1 MKLLALAAL
10 VLLVPDEKM
19 PELMP
24 TTYATVQE
32 AAVAALKQ
40 SYEWSNQYEYGG
52 TVVRTPDGKFAFTR
66 PHTDWRGDSVH
77 VIFNTAEGYTLAA
90 DYHTHACLP
99 YSHYPNVFS
108 DRDVWLNDYYAT
120 LGYMADLCSGV
131 IRVYDPKVDLHN
143 RCWFNEDDPA
153 EPPDCGSYGREVG
166 RFPITKQPVMQE
178 IPGPIT
184 RARGILGW

>member
-1 MKLLALAAL
+1 MLALATL
-10 VLLVPDEKM
+10 VILTAPAKT

-24 TTYATVQE
+24 TTYATEQE
-32 AAVAALKQ
+32 AAIAALEQ
-40 SYEWSNQYEYGG
+40 SYQWSNQYEYGG
-52 TVVRTPDGKFAFTR
+52 VVLKAIDGTFVISR
-66 PHTDWRGDSVH
+66 PITDFRGDSVYI
-77 VIFNTAEGYTLAA
+77 VREVGEGYTVVA
-90 DYHTHACLP
+90 DFHTHPCLP

-108 DRDVWLNDYYAT
+108 DNDVRINDNYEVR
-120 LGYMADLCSGV
+120 GYMADLCSGV

-184 RARGILGW
+184 RAKGILGW